1 MAGPPHFRFYAGTC
15 LTTKKGINIGSLFII
30 DDKVRPELTPSQVDF
45 LGTVAGIIM
54 KNLELNQEAE
64 ERRRSLKMSGALNAF
79 QEGRISIPDTAP
91 TEKASPSHK
100 PPIKNPEIRA
110 SSISV
115 EDGSIGMTSDGF
127 YSFRDTNWQQNQ
139 SVAGLAAAS
148 SVADEPGLH
157 LLGSSSEEPQQRRDQ
172 EHDPNSVFVR
182 AASLLRQ
189 SLELHETGGVAFL
202 DSSVGFHS
210 RELDTSSSTVAD
222 DNLSANSWD
231 PMSPT
236 NASLGSRAFE
246 KKNSKVSDVIS
257 FSTAEFALGNKTN
270 MQEVTSFDPVDQRT
284 LQGLL
289 QSYPRGK
296 LWSFDSDGILSRWDE
311 DPSSGSSPSSPDETA
326 RMRHQRKQTE
336 ATILSKHFPKGKLSC
351 VEVWVMAAEW

>member
-1 MAGPPHFRFYAGTC
+1 
-15 LTTKKGINIGSLFII
+15 
-30 DDKVRPELTPSQVDF
+30 
-45 LGTVAGIIM
+45 M

-79 QEGRISIPDTAP
+79 QEGRISISEMAP
-91 TEKASPSHK
+91 TDKASPSHN
-100 PPIKNPEIRA
+100 PPMKNPEIRA

-115 EDGSIGMTSDGF
+115 EDCSISMTSDG
-127 YSFRDTNWQQNQ
+127 SHGFRDTNRQQIQN
-139 SVAGLAAAS
+139 VTGLAAAS

-157 LLGSSSEEPQQRRDQ
+157 LLGPSSEKPQQRRDQ

-202 DSSVGFHS
+202 DSSVGFHG

-246 KKNSKVSDVIS
+246 KKNNKVSDVIS
-257 FSTAEFALGNKTN
+257 FSTAEFALGDKTN
-270 MQEVTSFDPVDQRT
+270 VQEVTSFDPVDQRT

-311 DPSSGSSPSSPDETA
+311 DLSSGSSPSSPDETA
-326 RMRHQRKQTE
+326 LMRHQRKQTE
-336 ATILSKHFPKGKLSC
+336 ATILSKHFPKGNPHVLKYG
-351 VEVWVMAAEW
+351 